1 MPPEQPTRNGYIRW
15 PGAIVA
21 LIASFVAILSF
32 ILTQENKF
40 VHTEQYRV
48 DQARTEKQLDR
59 MEEKLDRID
68 KQLRSPK

>member
-1 MPPEQPTRNGYIRW
+1 MPEQPTRNGYIRW
-15 PGAIVA
+15 HGAIVA
-21 LIASFVAILSF
+21 LIASFFSNLSF
-32 ILTQENKF
+32 NLTQENKF
-40 VHTEQYRV
+40 VNTEQYRV